1 MANVLGAPTEGLG
14 QNITF
19 APQDVGAQA
28 LDLGIQQGAVQTGI
42 RGGPAGIGGTQVS
55 GVQGQAYS
63 SPVLDTLL
71 GLAGKAAQARIKEKK
86 TEAYVAGMQ
95 RAANGEAIAEIAK
108 DQPWYATMFGDTDV
122 VEGARWYASHTVA
135 QETASA
141 FDEDMQNLRRL
152 GPDGA
157 RTEMTARIQERL
169 TGDAQTDAAILQS
182 MTQVMPGIF
191 KRHAKEH
198 AGFLNEEA
206 ATAMSASVQAAG
218 RRLQVVAKNRAPSPD
233 MPGYS
238 QKELETTLAQFYA
251 SQAKPPGMTDKT
263 YNDIKVNSLEHMAR
277 QGNFHAISALE
288 AGGWVDAALPMEE
301 RDKFRAVVAREQE
314 KAKTKWGAA
323 NTEQIAR
330 IETWAAEPSVGQD
343 SYFIKAEIDK
353 LKRKMDEETGIDSG
367 YFSPE
372 REAALLA
379 RSAVGIYQAK
389 EREHN
394 RAIAAGEKAAK
405 DGDDAA
411 KAGAI
416 DTAVRQAIVDRSI
429 PQLLANPSVSPSH
442 VDNTVFKVLFQEGMD
457 APQRAK
463 VMAALGRDNGY
474 SSTQITRHHESQIS
488 SSLGSADS
496 STGVVP
502 DAFMGAYRDY
512 KELRAYGP
520 EAAAQAYGKYAIRL
534 ESLYRME
541 QANIPIQSGFM
552 TFLQADEKRAKLPEK
567 DLKVAMATA
576 AHTLRPKLMG
586 LYTGEIHPSS
596 LMQLRGLIEDP
607 VARWHA
613 STGMPIEDAAKVTMR
628 SPATANVEMVG
639 PYLIHGSPTTT
650 KLSKYL
656 TSTDGPNKQGA
667 RPQDKW
673 QDDVEAAIE
682 EKLYGSDGKYGA
694 LLGPTGYITVRQLPD
709 SKGGVPNIEI
719 RAITADTGH
728 RVARL
733 SGDEVFAW
741 ADKYYAKQPN
751 GQPARKTGPTP
762 QQTARDAERAAYE
775 RMRQQL
781 TK

>member
-218 RRLQVVAKNRAPSPD
+218 RRLQVVARNRAPSPD

-353 LKRKMDEETGIDSG
+353 LRRKMGEETGIDSG

-372 REAALLA
+372 REAALMA

-389 EREHN
+389 EREHDK
-394 RAIAAGEKAAK
+394 ALQAAERQAEAGDTAAK
-405 DGDDAA
+405 EATLEMS
-411 KAGAI
+411 I
-416 DTAVRQAIVDRSI
+416 RQAIVDRSL
-429 PQLLANPSVSPSH
+429 PQLLSRPGVSKDA
-442 VDNTVFKVLFQEGMD
+442 VDGTVFNILFKENTD
-457 APQRAK
+457 PKQRAAT
-463 VMAALGRDNGY
+463 MAQIGRENGY
-474 SSTQITRHHESQIS
+474 SSPLIKQHFERTIS
-488 SSLGSADS
+488 SALGAADAS
-496 STGVVP
+496 SGVMP
-502 DAFMGAYRDY
+502 DAFLGAYREY

-520 EAAAQAYGKYAIRL
+520 ETAAQAYGKYATRL
-534 ESLYRME
+534 ESLYLDE
-541 QANIPIQSGFM
+541 QANIPIQQGYFS
-552 TFLQADEKRAKLPEK
+552 FLQADEKRAKLPAK
-567 DLKVAMATA
+567 DLQKAVSTA
-576 AHTLRPKLMG
+576 AATLRPGVFG
-586 LYTGEIHPSS
+586 LYTKELHPSAAR
-596 LMQLRGLIEDP
+596 QLALSIEDP
-607 VARWHA
+607 AARWVGSVHGA
-613 STGMPIEDAAKVTMR
+613 SLEDAVKVSLK
-628 SPATANVEMVG
+628 SPAARNLEVIG
-639 PYLIHGSPTTT
+639 QYIIHGSDQTT
-650 KLSKYL
+650 KLRQYM
-656 TSTDGPNKQGA
+656 TGTDGPNGRGA
-667 RPQDKW
+667 LPTDKW
-673 QDDVEAAIE
+673 EDVFDDAVDEVVNG
-682 EKLYGSDGKYGA
+682 KDGRYGA
-694 LLGPTGYITVRQLPD
+694 LLDQKAHIVMRQLPD
-709 SKGGVPNIEI
+709 KNGVPHI
-719 RAITADTGH
+719 RIDALTSDGDL
-728 RVARL
+728 RVATL
-733 SGDEVFAW
+733 SGDDVFTLAQAKRDKMKAAGKTPSGEVLR
-741 ADKYYAKQPN
+741 
-751 GQPARKTGPTP
+751 G
-762 QQTARDAERAAYE
+762 
-775 RMRQQL
+775 RMPRNNL
-781 TK
+781 KNIYD